1 MEVRIRAE
9 REEDFAA
16 IDALVAAAF
25 APVPESS
32 HDEHELVRGL
42 RGSVTFVPQLSLVAQ
57 TADGTLAGHVLLTE
71 VEILSEAGPVT
82 SLAVAPLS
90 VAPPLQGR
98 GIGGRLLGEAH
109 RIAARLGYGSALV
122 LGHPGYYPR
131 FGYRPAADFGV
142 RFPFDA
148 PAGCC
153 MALELRPR
161 ALEGVRGVVRYPD
174 VFFG

>member
-1 MEVRIRAE
+1 MTVRIRAA

-16 IDALVAAAF
+16 IDSLVAAAF

-32 HDEHELVRGL
+32 HDEHELVCRL
-42 RGSVTFVPQLSLVAQ
+42 RGSATFVPQLSLVAQ
-57 TADGTLAGHVLLTE
+57 TADGMLVGYVLLTE

-82 SLAVAPLS
+82 SLAVAPLA
-90 VAPPLQGR
+90 VVPRFQGR
-98 GIGGRLLGEAH
+98 GVGGRLLVEAH

-142 RFPFDA
+142 RFPFDV
-148 PAGCC
+148 PSECC

-161 ALEGVRGVVRYPD
+161 ALEGVRGTVRYSD